1 MMDEDE
7 DDIDLDSDG
16 EGPDLRIPL
25 ISQFSSNDPSRPIK
39 PLPAARRGGVRSVS
53 DSNIIY
59 GGRSNTALIAPGMT
73 IEEEEDWSQGT
84 FPPVVPAP
92 PQ

>member
-16 EGPDLRIPL
+16 EGLDLRIPL

-39 PLPAARRGGVRSVS
+39 PLPAASDVVVHSAAPCRSWL
-53 DSNIIY
+53 DTHGAGYREETFRLY
-59 GGRSNTALIAPGMT
+59 GYQRSLPLRT
-73 IEEEEDWSQGT
+73 
-84 FPPVVPAP
+84 V
-92 PQ
+92 